1 MKQLFFYQNRDSS
14 LSEYYRD
21 GKFYFLYRDGSK
33 EWTLPLYEIER
44 PQKPSS
50 EYYLGYTKE
59 ELLSSGKDLLAKE
72 LLKDGDPDYGRVKAA
87 LPPITQNAYTILGGI
102 SSVAGLTVDADGV
115 VYHQPSGRNR
125 THSAVFT
132 PSEYDRELGMIK
144 PYQALVGGEYP
155 LLLSVHTDGQKTLE
169 LLYFVEP
176 TDPDRDPICWI
187 RIKRYQTAAPEAAV
201 LEYRV
206 ASIAREA
213 EETET
218 FSSPPT
224 EAVFLD
230 ALHDTVALWVQFSR
244 DGAVFAL
251 PTEELSR
258 VARATLSF
266 AALTYTCEHA
276 HYGHRFYGRE
286 LHDNFPPNYIFM
298 LQNLVSVGRHTEARA
313 ILSHFFK
320 HVLRL
325 DGRINY
331 RQGLGLNFGASAAE
345 YGMLLYLMGKYREV
359 LGVDFLTHAEKKK
372 LIGMGEVLMEHLRAC
387 DEVDGLRMIKM
398 CAEADTN
405 ERIHVY
411 LNNNLWAIRGL
422 EALSAIL
429 KDEGERYRAAATELR
444 TSVDAALK
452 KYTVR
457 DTRFGD
463 LPPFRLGY
471 TATPTTLTRGCRDT
485 FSPLSDIDYEAYCNT
500 AWERSDRS
508 DAEDLVENT
517 YANYRYYP
525 EMLSAMLLSN
535 GLSDALVR
543 MRESIGGELLCMTR
557 FWEQLDDWP
566 VLNYARFL
574 LETGRIEKY
583 LLLLYAH
590 TAHHGDPERM
600 TYYEQVSIDGRVI
613 ANDCIPSLLT
623 APTMLAWAFAY
634 EPMDGGTLRLL
645 AALPREWYR
654 LPFSAR
660 RIGYSGGLLDIFSDG
675 RTVTVTFDRAPSIP
689 VELAWREKETL
700 SFKDIETGAEFVE
713 DIRENMLCLKHGI
726 QKIEIALY

>member
-1 MKQLFFYQNRDSS
+1 M
-14 LSEYYRD
+14 
-21 GKFYFLYRDGSK
+21 
-33 EWTLPLYEIER
+33 PV
-44 PQKPSS
+44 
-50 EYYLGYTKE
+50 
-59 ELLSSGKDLLAKE
+59 LA
-72 LLKDGDPDYGRVKAA
+72 P
-87 LPPITQNAYTILGGI
+87 
-102 SSVAGLTVDADGV
+102 
-115 VYHQPSGRNR
+115 
-125 THSAVFT
+125 
-132 PSEYDRELGMIK
+132 
-144 PYQALVGGEYP
+144 
-155 LLLSVHTDGQKTLE
+155 
-169 LLYFVEP
+169 
-176 TDPDRDPICWI
+176 
-187 RIKRYQTAAPEAAV
+187 
-201 LEYRV
+201 
-206 ASIAREA
+206 
-213 EETET
+213 
-218 FSSPPT
+218 
-224 EAVFLD
+224 
-230 ALHDTVALWVQFSR
+230 
-244 DGAVFAL
+244 
-251 PTEELSR
+251 
-258 VARATLSF
+258 
-266 AALTYTCEHA
+266 
-276 HYGHRFYGRE
+276 
-286 LHDNFPPNYIFM
+286 
-298 LQNLVSVGRHTEARA
+298 
-313 ILSHFFK
+313 
-320 HVLRL
+320 
-325 DGRINY
+325 
-331 RQGLGLNFGASAAE
+331 
-345 YGMLLYLMGKYREV
+345 
-359 LGVDFLTHAEKKK
+359 
-372 LIGMGEVLMEHLRAC
+372 
-387 DEVDGLRMIKM
+387 
-398 CAEADTN
+398 
-405 ERIHVY
+405 
-411 LNNNLWAIRGL
+411 
-422 EALSAIL
+422 
-429 KDEGERYRAAATELR
+429 
-444 TSVDAALK
+444 
-452 KYTVR
+452 
-457 DTRFGD
+457 
-463 LPPFRLGY
+463 
-471 TATPTTLTRGCRDT
+471 
-485 FSPLSDIDYEAYCNT
+485 NT

-634 EPMDGGTLRLL
+634 EPMDGGALRLL